1 MTARPAEMRTYIPA
15 LWGGGDG
22 RRADGLP
29 ATAPG
34 NVMRAGRLKS
44 SRGAPYL
51 IPDNG
56 VAQSVPTLE
65 GAPRHRAKSRKK
77 IMTRALKIENLTE
90 LDKTSAQILRV
101 ISLHLGEDSA
111 AFVDYK
117 LIARSL
123 NIDRDTV
130 RSAVNRMI
138 KNGVLKKKDGKLSIQ
153 NAVLVK

>member
-1 MTARPAEMRTYIPA
+1 
-15 LWGGGDG
+15 
-22 RRADGLP
+22 
-29 ATAPG
+29 
-34 NVMRAGRLKS
+34 
-44 SRGAPYL
+44 
-51 IPDNG
+51 
-56 VAQSVPTLE
+56 
-65 GAPRHRAKSRKK
+65 
-77 IMTRALKIENLTE
+77 MTRALKIEKLTE
-90 LDKTSAQILRV
+90 IDKTSAQILRV
-101 ISLHLGEDSA
+101 ISLHLGADEA

>member
-1 MTARPAEMRTYIPA
+1 MN
-15 LWGGGDG
+15 DG
-22 RRADGLP
+22 A
-29 ATAPG
+29 
-34 NVMRAGRLKS
+34 LKS
-44 SRGAPYL
+44 SRGAPYP

-56 VAQSVPTLE
+56 VARSVPTLE
-65 GAPRHRAKSRKK
+65 GTPRHGTKSRKK

-130 RSAVNRMI
+130 RCAVNRMI
-138 KNGVLKKKDGKLSIQ
+138 KNGVLKKTDGKLSIQ
-153 NAVLVK
+153 NSVVLN